1 MNYLS
6 IFIVS
11 FVIALSGALAPGPLL
26 TTVIAKSIRHGSK
39 AGPTIIIGHA
49 ILEIIMVIIIVFGLS
64 NFINKPYIIKII
76 SIAGITI
83 LFIFGINMLKSIK
96 NISLK
101 TEQKEEEKENN
112 LILLGIT
119 MSIANPYWSIWWL
132 TIGLGLVLGASRL
145 GALAIGLF
153 FIGHILADLIWY
165 SIVSLTIS
173 KGKRFITDR
182 AYKII
187 VSICGIT
194 LIGFGLYFSTI
205 IFH

>member
-39 AGPTIIIGHA
+39 VGPTIIIGHA

-76 SIAGITI
+76 SISGITI

-101 TEQKEEEKENN
+101 TEQKEEEGEDN

-132 TIGLGLVLGASRL
+132 SIGLGLVLGASRL

-182 AYKII
+182 IYKII

-194 LIGFGLYFSTI
+194 LISFGLYFSTI

>member
-173 KGKRFITDR
+173 KGKRLITDR
-182 AYKII
+182 IYKII

>member
-26 TTVIAKSIRHGSK
+26 TTVIAKSIHHGSK
-39 AGPTIIIGHA
+39 VGPTIIIGHA

-153 FIGHILADLIWY
+153 FVGHILADLIWY

-173 KGKRFITDR
+173 KGKRLITDR
-182 AYKII
+182 IYKII

>member
-182 AYKII
+182 IYKII

-194 LIGFGLYFSTI
+194 LISFGLYFSTI

>member
-1 MNYLS
+1 
-6 IFIVS
+6 
-11 FVIALSGALAPGPLL
+11 
-26 TTVIAKSIRHGSK
+26 
-39 AGPTIIIGHA
+39 
-49 ILEIIMVIIIVFGLS
+49 MVIIIVFGLS

-101 TEQKEEEKENN
+101 IKQKEEEKEDN

-153 FIGHILADLIWY
+153 FVGHILADLIWY

-173 KGKRFITDR
+173 KGKRLITDR
-182 AYKII
+182 IYKII

>member
-39 AGPTIIIGHA
+39 VGPTIIIGHA

-76 SIAGITI
+76 SVAGITI

-132 TIGLGLVLGASRL
+132 TIGLGLVLGASKL